1 MPCYA
6 TGYVNS
12 YVFYMCM
19 YVVHFWNLAKALSR
33 LQYSFFQ
40 HVMFVYTDVSVVYGQ
55 QFIEGIGKGFLFL
68 LLN

>member
-1 MPCYA
+1 
-6 TGYVNS
+6 
-12 YVFYMCM
+12 MCM